1 MQLPHGLYDKL
12 VTESVAQLIA
22 SLPDSSGHTCSILP
36 LEEVSERI
44 ANALARQ
51 VTRLLDELGGQGAEK
66 AKRQLDLVNA
76 LDELKVGNPR
86 HIEMLLNLHL
96 LRLAVIRP

>member
-1 MQLPHGLYDKL
+1 MQLPDGLYDKL

-22 SLPDSSGHTCSILP
+22 NLPDSSGHTCAILP

-44 ANALARQ
+44 ADALARQ
-51 VTRLLDELGGQGAEK
+51 LTRLLDELGGQGAEK

-76 LDELKVGNPR
+76 LNKSLGKNLQRMQTPR
-86 HIEMLLNLHL
+86 PACRRMF
-96 LRLAVIRP
+96 R